1 MSTATQLRFKNLDPT
16 DAQKE
21 ILLSA
26 LGDVKEHG
34 PENTV
39 VKARLKRRGKSFVAN
54 AHIRSGKS
62 FFKAQV
68 QGRNVKELAA
78 QLRHNLI
85 QQIEKWKNTR
95 RRKREVLTR
104 QERSRRRLKLLT
116 QNFTES

>member
-26 LGDVKEHG
+26 LRDVKEHG